1 LALDIK
7 NMSESIQK
15 KEKSSDVAMRRSA
28 RLMAVQAVYQHLQ
41 QGEDAP
47 HLVAEFLAHR
57 AGMVEDGDRMVSP
70 DAALFK
76 TLTFDVIQRRADLQP
91 IVDKNRHP
99 KETESAPAM
108 EPLLNAILLCGAAEL
123 TFHQQTDF
131 PIIISDYVEIAKAF
145 YEGREA
151 GLVNAVLDGIRKVVR
166 D

>member
-1 LALDIK
+1 
-7 NMSESIQK
+7 MSEPLQK
-15 KEKSSDVAMRRSA
+15 KEKSSDVAMRRAA

-57 AGMVEDGDRMVSP
+57 AGMVEDGEQMVAP
-70 DAALFK
+70 DAELFK
-76 TLTFDVIQRRADLQP
+76 NLTFDVVQRLSDLQP
-91 IVDKNRHP
+91 ILDKNRTA
-99 KETESAPAM
+99 KGNDAPGTI

-123 TFHQQTDF
+123 TFHQRTDF

-151 GLVNAVLDGIRKVVR
+151 GLVNAILDGIRKVVR
-166 D
+166 A